1 VTHIIRLSNYNKEI
15 LTELT
20 TLIAKAR
27 DGEPGAEPLLF
38 ERIYP
43 ELHAIA
49 RQRMA
54 GEMYAA
60 ESTESLVHECYLR
73 LKKGGLPEV
82 ADRGHFFAVV
92 SRIMRQILVDFAR
105 MRMAQR
111 RDKRLESP
119 IDAADELRDGQ
130 AEKLPELL
138 AIDQQLNLLEQV
150 APEAAQMVELRF
162 FGGLTAEEIAEHLK
176 LDVGHVRR
184 RLRYG
189 QGWLRRAIAQ
199 K

>member
-1 VTHIIRLSNYNKEI
+1 M
-15 LTELT
+15 T
-20 TLIAKAR
+20 TLLAR
-27 DGEPGAEPLLF
+27 ARAGEAGAEPLLF
-38 ERIYP
+38 ERVYP

-49 RQRMA
+49 RQRLA
-54 GEMYAA
+54 GEMYAS

-82 ADRGHFFAVV
+82 VDRGHFFAVV

-105 MRMAQR
+105 LRMAQR

-119 IDAADELRDGQ
+119 LESAKELRDGQ
-130 AEKLPELL
+130 AERIP
-138 AIDQQLNLLEQV
+138 QLLEIDEQLKELEKV

-162 FGGLTAEEIAEHLK
+162 FGGLTAEEMAEFLK
-176 LDVGHVRR
+176 LDVGYVRR

-189 QGWLRRAIAQ
+189 QGWLKRAMTQ